1 MGTQLDENFWL
12 DDKVHELG
20 PIGIAVWTCIITGKH
35 ASDVNLPGLYKISCE
50 DIFWQLG
57 GDLMGPALQREVENA
72 FWVIVGKGMAFV
84 DPRARQLRLPNVWK
98 YAPTPNPNQI
108 SGWKNQFLKCARTP
122 FRSEHLPILRKLA
135 ERCLAGGVEMFD
147 ARFGLLDPD
156 DNRTYHLGNTWKPGD
171 PPLPG
176 IRKWLLPAESPPA
189 SPGID
194 KDHLYLSRRREEETL
209 TSTLTLTLNGGSRR
223 VPEGFPNPSNG
234 ASGKTEENGGL
245 ESTQE
250 GFSKGSGRVS
260 ETVPKG
266 LTKGFENGSGRVSGP
281 GEYDQSSER
290 PTGERDRSG
299 GVIPVSREY
308 PTDGA
313 AVGSTLPASLPGG
326 DPEGRR
332 ADNVV
337 SLPVPEG
344 KRRRKWKL
352 E

>member
-35 ASDVNLPGLYKISCE
+35 SSDVNLPGLYKISVE

-57 GDLMGPALQREVENA
+57 GDLMGPALKREVENA
-72 FWVIVGKGMAFV
+72 FWVIVGKGMALV

-108 SGWKNQFLKCARTP
+108 SGWKIPFLKAARTP

-156 DNRTYHLGNTWKPGD
+156 DTRTYHLGNNWKPGD

-176 IRKWLLPAESPPA
+176 IRKWLLPPGSPSG

-194 KDHLYLSRRREEETL
+194 KDHLYLSKRREEETPTRNL
-209 TSTLTLTLNGGSRR
+209 NLTLNGGSRR
-223 VPEGFPNPSNG
+223 VPEGFGNPSQEEP
-234 ASGKTEENGGL
+234 GKTEVDGGVKM
-245 ESTQE
+245 TQE
-250 GFSKGSGRVS
+250 GLSNGSGRVS
-260 ETVPKG
+260 ATVPKG
-266 LTKGFENGSGRVSGP
+266 LGKGFENGSGRVSEQSG
-281 GEYDQSSER
+281 YDRSSER
-290 PTGERDRSG
+290 PTGERVRVG
-299 GVIPVSREY
+299 GDIPVNRESAASVSSS
-308 PTDGA
+308 GA
-313 AVGSTLPASLPGG
+313 SGQESVPGG
-326 DPEGRR
+326 DPEGGRS
-332 ADNVV
+332 DNVV
-337 SLPVPEG
+337 SLQVPPG
-344 KRRRKWKL
+344 KRRRKWHL